1 MREGRGQQRVN
12 KQVEE
17 TTRVGKGV
25 GAAEE
30 AAGEMFVKAEKL
42 FSSLG
47 LVMAQLVEQE
57 PVQTV
62 LETAEEATG
71 QKVDFYLSNICTYLS
86 FENFLNFIQLLKLF
100 LPKRKNDILVNVALY
115 QMFLTNRVTDP
126 SPNTSKYRDKN
137 ICKTNTA

>member
-71 QKVDFYLSNICTYLS
+71 QQVDFYLSNICT
-86 FENFLNFIQLLKLF
+86 I
-100 LPKRKNDILVNVALY
+100 
-115 QMFLTNRVTDP
+115 VTHA
-126 SPNTSKYRDKN
+126 KVLM
-137 ICKTNTA
+137 I